1 MDKGHDA
8 FRELKES
15 QLAKA
20 QRCGGEKPRV
30 RPERGRDGR
39 GGIEDIQSKTAS
51 PGLTCSPVMIF

>member
-8 FRELKES
+8 VRELKES

-30 RPERGRDGR
+30 RPGGGR
-39 GGIEDIQSKTAS
+39 GGIGMGRRTHESE
-51 PGLTCSPVMIF
+51 GH

>member
-8 FRELKES
+8 VRELKES

-30 RPERGRDGR
+30 RPGGGR
-39 GGIEDIQSKTAS
+39 GGIGMGRRTHESEGHWPDDV
-51 PGLTCSPVMIF
+51 CS

>member
-20 QRCGGEKPRV
+20 WRCGGAKPRV
-30 RPERGRDGR
+30 RPERGRDGTGNGHR
-39 GGIEDIQSKTAS
+39 VHESEGHWPDD
-51 PGLTCSPVMIF
+51 VWF